1 MVMTNIVRLFP
12 EPEDIP
18 DSDLIGCEDSDLFEP
33 LIEATSNETLESI
46 ARRTA
51 DSIGKERARL
61 QLVADHLAKLQ
72 RCLLDAADQ
81 VHKEK

>member
-1 MVMTNIVRLFP
+1 MTNIVRLFP

-18 DSDLIGCEDSDLFEP
+18 TTDPVGFNDPDLFEP
-33 LIEATSNETLESI
+33 LIEATSKENLESI
-46 ARRTA
+46 ARKTA
-51 DSIGKERARL
+51 ASIGEQRAKV